1 MSATPTAQPPPAE
14 PPPAEPGP
22 FPSPGHDHAHCVETA
37 VARAEALCAGR
48 GARLTGLRR
57 QVLELVWQS
66 HGPIGAYDLLERL
79 RGLRTGAAPPTV
91 YRALDFLIEQ
101 GLVHRIARL
110 NAFVGCDHPDAPHQ
124 GQFLICTACGTAAEL
139 VEPEIARAIDRRAA
153 ALGFRVDTR
162 TVEVT
167 GLCPRCRAD

>member
-1 MSATPTAQPPPAE
+1 MSATPTAEPPPAE

-91 YRALDFLIEQ
+91 YPGVIR
-101 GLVHRIARL
+101 
-110 NAFVGCDHPDAPHQ
+110 
-124 GQFLICTACGTAAEL
+124 
-139 VEPEIARAIDRRAA
+139 
-153 ALGFRVDTR
+153 
-162 TVEVT
+162 
-167 GLCPRCRAD
+167 